1 MMASFDYNYQNPS
14 LLLFVMLI
22 RTSVICSLLGIQ
34 NLSNKEKLKG
44 ILVVV
49 GKTHLYN

>member
-14 LLLFVMLI
+14 LLLFLMLI
-22 RTSVICSLLGIQ
+22 TAVAILSPLGIQ
-34 NLSNKEKLKG
+34 NLNKKEKAKG

-49 GKTHLYN
+49 VK